1 MEIMQ
6 SEGVVLEPF
15 QSLILGK
22 PLLRVVRVMQ
32 GDHPSLPSVSVYFQG
47 CDAYPK
53 CLGCHNP
60 ETWDFDEKFAVDFS
74 HLVQHVVAK
83 LDVLLNVYDK
93 VALVLLGGEPL
104 SPRNRKY
111 AYILARVVKEV
122 FQEKVVVLVYSWR
135 TPKDLLELDVP
146 LDYFDEYVLGRYLQ
160 KYHRDGFPASAN
172 QLYLTKEELK
182 QIFET
187 LKINNQMKKEEEV
200 LCSF

>member
-60 ETWDFDEKFAVDFS
+60 ETWDFDEKLAVDFS

-187 LKINNQMKKEEEV
+187 LKINKQMKKGEV
-200 LCSF
+200 LCNF

>member
-47 CDAYPK
+47 CDAHPK

-74 HLVQHVVAK
+74 HLVRHVVAK

-104 SPRNRKY
+104 SSRNRKY
-111 AYILARVVKEV
+111 AYILARGVKEV

-187 LKINNQMKKEEEV
+187 LKINKQMKKGEV
-200 LCSF
+200 LCNF

>member
-187 LKINNQMKKEEEV
+187 LKINNQMKKGEV
-200 LCSF
+200 LCNF

>member
-60 ETWDFDEKFAVDFS
+60 ETWDFDEKFAIDFS
-74 HLVQHVVAK
+74 HLVRHVVAK

-122 FQEKVVVLVYSWR
+122 FQERVVVLVYSWR

-187 LKINNQMKKEEEV
+187 LKINNQMKKGEV

>member
-1 MEIMQ
+1 MEIMP
-6 SEGVVLEPF
+6 SEGVILEPF

-60 ETWDFDEKFAVDFS
+60 ETWNFDEKFAVDFS

-83 LDVLLNVYDK
+83 LDALLNVYDK

-104 SPRNRKY
+104 SSRNRKY

-187 LKINNQMKKEEEV
+187 LKINKQMKKGEV
-200 LCSF
+200 LCNF

>member
-6 SEGVVLEPF
+6 SESVVFEPF
-15 QSLILGK
+15 QSAILGK
-22 PLLRVVRVMQ
+22 PLLRVVRIMQ

-53 CLGCHNP
+53 CFGCHNP

-74 HLVQHVVAK
+74 HLVKHVVAK
-83 LDVLLNVYDK
+83 LDTLLNVYDK

-111 AYILARVVKEV
+111 AYMLAKIVKEF
-122 FQEKVVVLVYSWR
+122 FQEKVVVLIFSWR

-187 LKINNQMKKEEEV
+187 LKINKQEKKGEE
-200 LCSF
+200 LCNF

>member
-15 QSLILGK
+15 QTLILGK

-74 HLVQHVVAK
+74 HLVRHVVAK
-83 LDVLLNVYDK
+83 LDALLNVYDK

-104 SPRNRKY
+104 SSRNRKY

-160 KYHRDGFPASAN
+160 KYHRHGFPASAN

-182 QIFET
+182 QIFKT
-187 LKINNQMKKEEEV
+187 LKINKQMKKGEV
-200 LCSF
+200 LCNF

>member
-60 ETWDFDEKFAVDFS
+60 ETWDFDEKFAIDFS
-74 HLVQHVVAK
+74 HLVRHVVAK

-187 LKINNQMKKEEEV
+187 LKINNQMKKGEV

>member
-32 GDHPSLPSVSVYFQG
+32 GDHPNLPSVSVYFQG
-47 CDAYPK
+47 CDAHPK

-60 ETWDFDEKFAVDFS
+60 ETWDFDERFAVDFS
-74 HLVQHVVAK
+74 HLVRHVVAK

-104 SPRNRKY
+104 SSRNRKY

-182 QIFET
+182 QIFEI
-187 LKINNQMKKEEEV
+187 LKNNKKMKKGEV
-200 LCSF
+200 LCNF

>member
-104 SPRNRKY
+104 SSRNRKY

-187 LKINNQMKKEEEV
+187 LKLNNQMKKGEV
-200 LCSF
+200 LCNF

>member
-6 SEGVVLEPF
+6 SEGFVLEPF

-32 GDHPSLPSVSVYFQG
+32 GDHPNLPSVSVYFQG

-74 HLVQHVVAK
+74 HLVRHVVAK

-104 SPRNRKY
+104 SSRNRKY

-160 KYHRDGFPASAN
+160 KYHRDGFPASVN
-172 QLYLTKEELK
+172 QLYLIKEGLK

-187 LKINNQMKKEEEV
+187 LKINKQMKKGEV
-200 LCSF
+200 LCNF

>member
-1 MEIMQ
+1 
-6 SEGVVLEPF
+6 
-15 QSLILGK
+15 
-22 PLLRVVRVMQ
+22 MQ

-187 LKINNQMKKEEEV
+187 LKINNQMKKGEV

>member
-104 SPRNRKY
+104 SSRNRKY

-122 FQEKVVVLVYSWR
+122 FQERVVVLVYSWR

-187 LKINNQMKKEEEV
+187 LKINNQMKKGEV